1 MIDYENLI
9 ETNVNL
15 IELYNKRTMERVSIK
30 KLKEWLAN
38 DEDIQLQVE
47 HDKLFIFDIRDDK
60 YEYPYKKAIGKVI
73 SFDFNNLSAKIKIN
87 SFYRDK
93 IENLNLITFLSFAF
107 FTDELVLRKELK
119 FVLV

>member
-15 IELYNKRTMERVSIK
+15 IELYNKRTITRVSIK
-30 KLKEWLAN
+30 KLKEWLVN

-60 YEYPYKKAIGKVI
+60 YGYSYKKAIGKVI

-107 FTDELVLRKELK
+107 CTDELVLRKELK